1 MTIAEITRR
10 ARDLSLKRFSK
21 KSGIV
26 IALLDTSVYT
36 RSLLAINCQFKN
48 APVAARY
55 LTRIPKYQRHIWH
68 LVEQAITNHS
78 YRTHRHS
85 AQLLQD
91 LMTCH
96 RAHNQINLL
105 LIAVYI
111 YCRTTD
117 LSDYILVD
125 R

>member
-48 APVAARY
+48 APVASP
-55 LTRIPKYQRHIWH
+55 IPNQDSEIPEAYMAAGRASNNQPLISDAPTHNAATT
-68 LVEQAITNHS
+68 VTND
-78 YRTHRHS
+78 RTS
-85 AQLLQD
+85 
-91 LMTCH
+91 
-96 RAHNQINLL
+96 
-105 LIAVYI
+105 
-111 YCRTTD
+111 TT
-117 LSDYILVD
+117 
-125 R
+125 